1 MFPILPSFYD
11 FENVGKIKRA
21 PKFLS
26 AATSCKKSRSFN
38 AEICRKEGATM
49 PALQNSSLYPVISWF
64 FLGYFFI
71 LFAERAQ
78 SLVRISRSSF
88 SDLYRTGFDGF
99 VNALTALSLVAA
111 VLLLI
116 FGNKGFW
123 QSLVNS
129 DVVPD
134 YTMLTVTAGVILV
147 SGMMHT
153 EHTIAPVQFASY
165 GMLIAAMIL
174 RTAQTS
180 SGAVHPFMFWYSLAF
195 LTVFSMA
202 IPVMYRSEI
211 SHAALFHVTEALAA
225 LALVACFTWMLR
237 DLFTGQG
244 IDLLRWIPMIIAAVA
259 DAVILAM
266 RWREK
271 VNTFVLIFIILSA
284 VVFAVGRVV
293 FATLTA

>member
-1 MFPILPSFYD
+1 MILKTSEKSSAPRSFYRRQRLVKNHGHSTLKYAERKVRLCLLYKIPRCIPSFHGFSSD
-11 FENVGKIKRA
+11 ILLFSSPSALKVSCA
-21 PKFLS
+21 S
-26 AATSCKKSRSFN
+26 AARHFPLCTAR
-38 AEICRKEGATM
+38 
-49 PALQNSSLYPVISWF
+49 
-64 FLGYFFI
+64 
-71 LFAERAQ
+71 
-78 SLVRISRSSF
+78 
-88 SDLYRTGFDGF
+88 
-99 VNALTALSLVAA
+99 ALTALSLVAS

-123 QSLVNS
+123 QSLVDS

-165 GMLIAAMIL
+165 GMLIVAMIL
-174 RTAQTS
+174 RTVQTS
-180 SGAVHPFMFWYSLAF
+180 SGAEHPFMFWYSLAF

-211 SHAALFHVTEALAA
+211 SRAALFHVTEALAA

-244 IDLLRWIPMIIAAVA
+244 SDLLRWIPMIIAAVA

-284 VVFAVGRVV
+284 VVFVVGRVV

>member
-11 FENVGKIKRA
+11 FENVGKIKRV

-26 AATSCKKSRSFN
+26 AATSCKKSRPFN

-99 VNALTALSLVAA
+99 VNTLTALSLVAA

-134 YTMLTVTAGVILV
+134 YTMLTITAGVILV

-165 GMLIAAMIL
+165 GMLIVAMIL

-180 SGAVHPFMFWYSLAF
+180 SGAEHPFMFWYSLAF

-211 SHAALFHVTEALAA
+211 SRAALFHVTEAIAA

-244 IDLLRWIPMIIAAVA
+244 SDLLRWIPMIIAAVA

-271 VNTFVLIFIILSA
+271 VNAFVLIFIILSA

>member
-1 MFPILPSFYD
+1 MSPILPSFYD

-26 AATSCKKSRSFN
+26 AATSCKKSRPFN
-38 AEICRKEGATM
+38 AEICRKEGSTM

-99 VNALTALSLVAA
+99 VNTLTALSLVAA

-153 EHTIAPVQFASY
+153 EHTIAPAQFASY
-165 GMLIAAMIL
+165 GMLIVAMIL

-180 SGAVHPFMFWYSLAF
+180 SGAEHPFMFWYSLAF

-211 SHAALFHVTEALAA
+211 SLAALFHVTEAIAA

-244 IDLLRWIPMIIAAVA
+244 SDLLRWIPMIIAAVA

-284 VVFAVGRVV
+284 VVFVVGRVV

>member
-1 MFPILPSFYD
+1 
-11 FENVGKIKRA
+11 
-21 PKFLS
+21 
-26 AATSCKKSRSFN
+26 
-38 AEICRKEGATM
+38 M

-99 VNALTALSLVAA
+99 VNTLTALSLVAA

-153 EHTIAPVQFASY
+153 EHTIAPVQIASY

-180 SGAVHPFMFWYSLAF
+180 SGSVHPFMFWYSLAF

-211 SHAALFHVTEALAA
+211 YRAALFHVTEALAA

-244 IDLLRWIPMIIAAVA
+244 SDLLRWIPMIIAAVA

-284 VVFAVGRVV
+284 VVFVVGRVV

>member
-1 MFPILPSFYD
+1 MILKTSEKSSAPRSFYRRQRLVKNHGHSTLKYAERKVRLCLLYKIPLCIPSFHG
-11 FENVGKIKRA
+11 F
-21 PKFLS
+21 
-26 AATSCKKSRSFN
+26 
-38 AEICRKEGATM
+38 
-49 PALQNSSLYPVISWF
+49 SSDI
-64 FLGYFFI
+64 FFI

-99 VNALTALSLVAA
+99 VNTLTALSLVAA

-134 YTMLTVTAGVILV
+134 YTMLTITAGVILV

-180 SGAVHPFMFWYSLAF
+180 SGAEHPFMFWYSLAF

-211 SHAALFHVTEALAA
+211 SRAALFHVTEAIAA

-244 IDLLRWIPMIIAAVA
+244 SDLLRWIPMIIAAVA

-271 VNTFVLIFIILSA
+271 VNAFVLIFIILSA

>member
-1 MFPILPSFYD
+1 
-11 FENVGKIKRA
+11 
-21 PKFLS
+21 
-26 AATSCKKSRSFN
+26 
-38 AEICRKEGATM
+38 M

-153 EHTIAPVQFASY
+153 EYTIAPVQFASY

-180 SGAVHPFMFWYSLAF
+180 SGAEHPFMFWYSLAF

-211 SHAALFHVTEALAA
+211 SRAALFHVTEALAA

-244 IDLLRWIPMIIAAVA
+244 SDLLRWIPMIIAAVA

>member
-1 MFPILPSFYD
+1 
-11 FENVGKIKRA
+11 
-21 PKFLS
+21 
-26 AATSCKKSRSFN
+26 
-38 AEICRKEGATM
+38 M

-99 VNALTALSLVAA
+99 VNTLTALSLVAA

-134 YTMLTVTAGVILV
+134 YTMLTITAGVILV

-165 GMLIAAMIL
+165 GMLIVAMIL

-180 SGAVHPFMFWYSLAF
+180 SGAEHPFMFWYSLAF

-211 SHAALFHVTEALAA
+211 SRAALFHVTEAIAA
-225 LALVACFTWMLR
+225 LALVACFTWRLR

-244 IDLLRWIPMIIAAVA
+244 SDLLRWIPMIIAAVA

-271 VNTFVLIFIILSA
+271 VNAFVLIFIILSA

>member
-26 AATSCKKSRSFN
+26 AATSCKKSRPFN

-99 VNALTALSLVAA
+99 VNTLTALSLVAA

-123 QSLVNS
+123 HQS
-129 DVVPD
+129 
-134 YTMLTVTAGVILV
+134 
-147 SGMMHT
+147 
-153 EHTIAPVQFASY
+153 F
-165 GMLIAAMIL
+165 
-174 RTAQTS
+174 
-180 SGAVHPFMFWYSLAF
+180 
-195 LTVFSMA
+195 
-202 IPVMYRSEI
+202 
-211 SHAALFHVTEALAA
+211 
-225 LALVACFTWMLR
+225 
-237 DLFTGQG
+237 
-244 IDLLRWIPMIIAAVA
+244 
-259 DAVILAM
+259 
-266 RWREK
+266 
-271 VNTFVLIFIILSA
+271 
-284 VVFAVGRVV
+284 GR
-293 FATLTA
+293 AKHKRGHCYKGWD

>member
-26 AATSCKKSRSFN
+26 AATSCKKSRPFN

-99 VNALTALSLVAA
+99 VNTLTALSLVAA

-134 YTMLTVTAGVILV
+134 YTMLTITAGVILV

-180 SGAVHPFMFWYSLAF
+180 SGAEHPFMFWYSLAF

-211 SHAALFHVTEALAA
+211 SRAALFHVTEAIAA

-244 IDLLRWIPMIIAAVA
+244 SDLLRWIPMIIAAVA

-266 RWREK
+266 RWKESA
-271 VNTFVLIFIILSA
+271 NTFVLIFIVLSA
-284 VVFAVGRVV
+284 VVFAVGKVI

>member
-26 AATSCKKSRSFN
+26 AATSCKKSRPFN

-78 SLVRISRSSF
+78 CLVRISRSSF

-99 VNALTALSLVAA
+99 VNTLTALSLVAA

-153 EHTIAPVQFASY
+153 EHTIASAQFASY
-165 GMLIAAMIL
+165 GMLIVAMIL

-180 SGAVHPFMFWYSLAF
+180 SGAEHPFMFWYSLAF

-211 SHAALFHVTEALAA
+211 SRAALFHVTEALAA
-225 LALVACFTWMLR
+225 LRWSPALRGCLETCLR
-237 DLFTGQG
+237 G
-244 IDLLRWIPMIIAAVA
+244 
-259 DAVILAM
+259 
-266 RWREK
+266 REA
-271 VNTFVLIFIILSA
+271 TFC
-284 VVFAVGRVV
+284 VGYP
-293 FATLTA
+293 

>member
-26 AATSCKKSRSFN
+26 AATSCKKSRPFN

-99 VNALTALSLVAA
+99 VNTLTALSLVAA

-134 YTMLTVTAGVILV
+134 YTMLTITAGVILV

-180 SGAVHPFMFWYSLAF
+180 SGAEHPFMFWYSLAF

-211 SHAALFHVTEALAA
+211 SSAALFHVTEAIAA

-244 IDLLRWIPMIIAAVA
+244 SDLLRWIPMIIAAVA

-271 VNTFVLIFIILSA
+271 VNAFVLIFIILSA

>member
-11 FENVGKIKRA
+11 FENVGKIKRV

-26 AATSCKKSRSFN
+26 AATSCKKSRPFN

-99 VNALTALSLVAA
+99 VNTLTALSLVAA

-134 YTMLTVTAGVILV
+134 YTMLTITAGVILV

-180 SGAVHPFMFWYSLAF
+180 SGAEHPFMFWYSLAF

-211 SHAALFHVTEALAA
+211 SRAALFHVTEAIAA

-244 IDLLRWIPMIIAAVA
+244 SDLLRWIPMIIAAVA

-271 VNTFVLIFIILSA
+271 VNAFVLIFIILSA